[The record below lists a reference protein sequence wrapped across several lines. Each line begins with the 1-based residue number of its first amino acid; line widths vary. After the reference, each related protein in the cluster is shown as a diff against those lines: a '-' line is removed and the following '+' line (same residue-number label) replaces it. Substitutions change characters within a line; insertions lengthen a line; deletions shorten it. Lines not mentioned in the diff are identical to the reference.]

1 MKIDSAIRYTIKQ
14 FINDFISE
22 YGLFTHRTME
32 KYFKRR
38 GNPYIEEVY
47 TTNYYLP
54 FHIRYGATKVCLL
67 FDDSKYVGI
76 EGQTASV
83 SNADLNNTVASQPV
97 EPEQTTESSEV
108 TEPVD
113 ETNNEQ

>member
-47 TTNYYLP
+47 ATNYYLP
-54 FHIRYGATKVCLL
+54 
-67 FDDSKYVGI
+67 
-76 EGQTASV
+76 
-83 SNADLNNTVASQPV
+83 
-97 EPEQTTESSEV
+97 
-108 TEPVD
+108 
-113 ETNNEQ
+113 